1 MCCCEAQDNF
11 TTLFDIHVVKNKSSS
26 NQRQVYCY
34 SHSQRKCIIS
44 AKTLFA
50 KEGERKLFLQ
60 TRLPKGFFAIY
71 LSVIDKPGRDLFWYV
86 DRNDM

>member
-50 KEGERKLFLQ
+50 EGGTQTIFANEVAKGVFRNLFI
-60 TRLPKGFFAIY
+60 GY
-71 LSVIDKPGRDLFWYV
+71 W
-86 DRNDM
+86 